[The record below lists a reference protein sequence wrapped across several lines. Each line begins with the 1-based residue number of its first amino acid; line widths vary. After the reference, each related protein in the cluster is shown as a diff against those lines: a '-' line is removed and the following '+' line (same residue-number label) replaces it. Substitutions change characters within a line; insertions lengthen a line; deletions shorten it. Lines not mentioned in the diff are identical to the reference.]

1 MCVSSRK
8 KTGVE
13 ASVMSGFGALLEGE
27 RRQGFD
33 VMLQSWAGEQV
44 TTEIFN
50 SVTVLARISDEN
62 TIFCTS

>member
-1 MCVSSRK
+1 
-8 KTGVE
+8 
-13 ASVMSGFGALLEGE
+13 MSGFGALLEGE
-27 RRQGFD
+27 RRQDFD

-44 TTEIFN
+44 TTEISN